1 MNTASLRAFS
11 VALFSASASLCQA
24 APAADSTPPNEIRA
38 GLYALFYDASAQ
50 NISGPYAPAG
60 LNLTV
65 KNVQTLY
72 LAYVRTLTD
81 HFNLELAVGYPPLT
95 KTYGKGPADLGS
107 VPYNGVELSSAR
119 WAAPTLLLN
128 YKFLNDNYALRPYL
142 GAGINYVNFYDRDST
157 AGGNAASGGPT
168 QISLSRS
175 LGPAIT
181 AGLSYRLAPNWGL
194 YASFGYSR
202 VRSDLTADTAGVIRT
217 TRISFAPEALVI
229 SAGYSF

>member
-1 MNTASLRAFS
+1 MNTASRRALS

-24 APAADSTPPNEIRA
+24 AFCADTAPPNEIRA

-60 LNLTV
+60 LNLSV

-81 HFNLELAVGYPPLT
+81 HFNLELAIT
-95 KTYGKGPADLGS
+95 KTYGRGPSMLGS
-107 VPYNGVELSSAR
+107 VPYNDVELSSAR

-128 YKFLNDNYALRPYL
+128 YKFLNENYALRPYL
-142 GAGINYVNFYDRDST
+142 GAGINYVNFYDREST

-175 LGPAIT
+175 LGPAVT
-181 AGLSYRLAPNWGL
+181 AGLSYRLARNWGL
-194 YASFGYSR
+194 YASYSYSR
-202 VRSDLTADTAGVIRT
+202 VRSDLTADTAGIIRT
-217 TRISFAPEALVI
+217 TRISFAPGALVV
-229 SAGYSF
+229 SAGFSF

>member
-1 MNTASLRAFS
+1 MNTASRRALS

-24 APAADSTPPNEIRA
+24 AFCADTAPPNEIRA

-60 LNLTV
+60 LNLSV

-81 HFNLELAVGYPPLT
+81 HFNLELALGYPPIT
-95 KTYGKGPADLGS
+95 KTYGRGPSMLGS
-107 VPYNGVELSSAR
+107 VPYNDVELSSAR

-128 YKFLNDNYALRPYL
+128 YKFLNENYALRPYL
-142 GAGINYVNFYDRDST
+142 GAGINYVDFYDRDST
-157 AGGNAASGGPT
+157 TAGNAASGGPT

-175 LGPAIT
+175 LGPAVT
-181 AGLSYRLAPNWGL
+181 GGLSYRLAPNWAL
-194 YASFGYSR
+194 YASYSYSR
-202 VRSDLTADTAGVIRT
+202 VRSDLSADTAGIIRT
-217 TRISFAPEALVI
+217 TRISFAPGALVV
-229 SAGYSF
+229 SAGFSF

>member
-1 MNTASLRAFS
+1 MNTASRRALS

-24 APAADSTPPNEIRA
+24 AFCADTAPPNEIRA

-60 LNLTV
+60 LNLSV

-81 HFNLELAVGYPPLT
+81 HFNLELALGYPPIT
-95 KTYGKGPADLGS
+95 KTYGRGPSMLGS
-107 VPYNGVELSSAR
+107 VPYNDVELSSAR

-128 YKFLNDNYALRPYL
+128 YKFLNENYALRPYL
-142 GAGINYVNFYDRDST
+142 GAGINYVNFYDREST

-175 LGPAIT
+175 LGPAVT
-181 AGLSYRLAPNWGL
+181 AGLSYRLARNWGL
-194 YASFGYSR
+194 YASYS
-202 VRSDLTADTAGVIRT
+202 
-217 TRISFAPEALVI
+217 
-229 SAGYSF
+229 